1 MGLEGYKNIHY
12 NGNETK
18 LIENAINELQVL
30 NNFDYPKCQQIQTC
44 ILDVTPNFCPY
55 IYFLQKQIIFFL

>member
-12 NGNETK
+12 NCNETK
-18 LIENAINELQVL
+18 LIEDAIDELQVL

-44 ILDVTPNFCPY
+44 ILDVTPNFLSLY
-55 IYFLQKQIIFFL
+55 LFFLPKSK